1 MACLIER
8 RIIFN
13 MVILPWWVY
22 LCIIGILYS
31 AYMAYKTTKEEKVEE
46 RIIIEQEGKIYL
58 DRMRKER
65 EKRAKEKQ
73 KQKISTNN

>member
-1 MACLIER
+1 
-8 RIIFN
+8 
-13 MVILPWWVY
+13 
-22 LCIIGILYS
+22 
-31 AYMAYKTTKEEKVEE
+31 MAYKTTKEEKVEE